1 MTSPTTA
8 KLVAVYARVSTSD
21 QNPGLQV
28 EELRRVCA
36 QRGWQIVGEYVD
48 SGYSGSKDRRP
59 ELDRLMSD
67 VLRGKIGVVLVWRFD
82 RFARSVRHL
91 VTALEDFRARSVD
104 FISVLDGIDTASSA
118 GRFTFHVIA
127 AVAEL
132 ERELIAERTRA
143 GIAAARRRGAH
154 VGRPRAKIDIVRA
167 RALMASGQ
175 SFRQAARTLG
185 IGTATLFRALRSR
198 EGDVSKAS
206 EDEGDQ
212 VPGTT
217 GVAA

>member
-1 MTSPTTA
+1 MTSSTA
-8 KLVAVYARVSTSD
+8 TKPVALYARVSTTD
-21 QNPGLQV
+21 QHPGMQV
-28 EELRRVCA
+28 DELRRVCS

-48 SGYSGSKDRRP
+48 AGHSGSKDRRP
-59 ELDRLMSD
+59 ELDRLMGD
-67 VLRGKIGVVLVWRFD
+67 VNRGKIGIVLVWRFD

-104 FISVLDGIDTASSA
+104 FISVTDGIDTSSPA

-132 ERELIAERTRA
+132 EREIIRERTRA

-154 VGRPRAKIDIVRA
+154 VGRPRVKIDIVRA
-167 RALMASGQ
+167 KALMTSGQ

-198 EGDVSKAS
+198 ETDVSKAS
-206 EDEGDQ
+206 ENDGVQ
-212 VPGTT
+212 VPENTV
-217 GVAA
+217 VAA